1 MRLQDNHILRLV
13 RVWLSLARISV
24 IREMEFRAN
33 FLLGIVRQFLWLL
46 TFLFSISV
54 IFQHTQALHGW
65 SKGEVILI
73 LALSRLFEGI
83 LDIAITPNISQ
94 FPSFVQKGSF
104 DYIVTK
110 PLPAQLYTAFRTIN
124 IYVIGNVIAGLGLL
138 IWVIAS
144 GAIQIEMHSV
154 PVFIWVSSMGLII
167 FYSILVATASLAF
180 FLERL
185 EALWGLMNLYTEP
198 LTVPI
203 DIFPRAPRLLF
214 TYIIPIAF
222 IVFVPAQALVGKI
235 DWHTGILATFIAVAS
250 LIIANI
256 AWRVGISHYTSASS

>member
-1 MRLQDNHILRLV
+1 MRLQDNNVLRLA
-13 RVWLSLARISV
+13 RVWVSLAKISI

-33 FLLGIVRQFLWLL
+33 FLLGIIRQFLWLL

-54 IFQHTQALHGW
+54 VFQHTQALHGW

-124 IYVIGNVIAGLGLL
+124 IYVLGNVMAGIGLL
-138 IWVIAS
+138 VWVITS
-144 GAIQIEMHSV
+144 GSIHIELQSV

-167 FYSILVATASLAF
+167 FYSILVTTASLAF

-203 DIFPRAPRLLF
+203 DIFPRVPRLLF

-222 IVFVPAQALVGKI
+222 IVFVPAQALVGKV
-235 DWHTGILATFIAVAS
+235 DWHTGVLATGIAIVS
-250 LIIANI
+250 LTIANI
-256 AWRVGISHYTSASS
+256 AWRTGISRYTSASS